1 MRKAHTEVRDKRW
14 VNMKRCCIIRAVM
27 IVDVKNGERCFA
39 FGGNRQGFQGQD
51 RESKSNKRSFHLDT
65 PGPRERFQICLAIYA
80 LVLVFWNE
88 DQQYENPVN
97 KSSPSITAYGAKL
110 VPLGILRGDK
120 NAISVTATYS
130 FISFGST
137 YVFQIEK

>member
-1 MRKAHTEVRDKRW
+1 MREAHAEVRDKRW
-14 VNMKRCCIIRAVM
+14 VNMKQCCIIRAVM

-51 RESKSNKRSFHLDT
+51 QSKSNNRSFHLDT
-65 PGPRERFQICLAIYA
+65 PGLRERFQICLAICA

-97 KSSPSITAYGAKL
+97 KSSRKT
-110 VPLGILRGDK
+110 RGDI
-120 NAISVTATYS
+120 NAIGVTATYS

-137 YVFQIEK
+137 YMTFKSKNEIRTQI